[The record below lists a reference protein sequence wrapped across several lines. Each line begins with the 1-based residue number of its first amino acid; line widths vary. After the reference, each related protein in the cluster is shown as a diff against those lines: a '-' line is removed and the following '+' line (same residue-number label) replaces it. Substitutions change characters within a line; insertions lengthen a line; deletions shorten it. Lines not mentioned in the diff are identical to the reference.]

1 MLKKIFNLFGY
12 TFTKSK
18 KSTSLDEIIK
28 LRLKF
33 FPTDILLDIGANKGD
48 FTEYFKDKFKKYYLF
63 EPNPKLVKELRNKFV
78 EDKFEIL
85 DFGLGKTNE
94 KVKLNITNDTASTLS
109 SIKKQTKELK
119 ENFRNT
125 DEVDKIEVEIKRLD
139 EYLNTLNLKNLKI
152 FLKIDTQ
159 GNDLETLMG
168 LGKYISSI
176 KFIKIEMPCINLY
189 QSDYNHWDILYYLK
203 QNNFKPLFFEHIS
216 RTKDGQLIEYDCF
229 FERDDN

>member
-12 TFTKSK
+12 TFTRSK

-63 EPNPKLVKELRNKFV
+63 ETNPKLVKELKNKFV
-78 EDKFEIL
+78 GDKYEIL
-85 DFGLGKTNE
+85 DFGLGETNE

-119 ENFRNT
+119 NNFRNT
-125 DEVDKIEVEIKRLD
+125 NEVK
-139 EYLNTLNLKNLKI
+139 
-152 FLKIDTQ
+152 
-159 GNDLETLMG
+159 
-168 LGKYISSI
+168 
-176 KFIKIEMPCINLY
+176 
-189 QSDYNHWDILYYLK
+189 
-203 QNNFKPLFFEHIS
+203 
-216 RTKDGQLIEYDCF
+216 
-229 FERDDN
+229 

>member
-1 MLKKIFNLFGY
+1 MLKKIFNFFGY

-48 FTEYFKDKFKKYYLF
+48 FTMYFKNKFKKYYLF
-63 EPNPKLVKELRNKFV
+63 EPNPKLVKELKKKFV
-78 EDKFEIL
+78 GNKYEIL
-85 DFGLGKTNE
+85 DFGLGKTSE

-119 ENFRNT
+119 NNFRNT
-125 DEVDKIEVEIKRLD
+125 NEVDKIEVEIKRLD
-139 EYLNTLNLKNLKI
+139 KYLNTLNLKNLKI

-159 GNDLETLMG
+159 GNDLETLIG
-168 LGKYISSI
+168 LGKYISSV
-176 KFIKIEMPCINLY
+176 KFIKIEMSCINLY
-189 QSDYNHWDILYYLK
+189 KSNYNHWNILHYLK
-203 QNNFKPLFFEHIS
+203 KNNFKPVFFENTS
-216 RTKDGQLIEYDCF
+216 RKKDGQLIEYDCF
-229 FERDDN
+229 FERDNN